1 MPYFSITGFYPD
13 DQNDDSLQF
22 EVDIKVAEQNE
33 ALAQIVEKKTFSEV
47 SPGELE
53 ITAEQLKR
61 IEELLDIEFPV
72 GLEYYIGVS
81 AD

>member
-1 MPYFSITGFYPD
+1 M
-13 DQNDDSLQF
+13 
-22 EVDIKVAEQNE
+22 
-33 ALAQIVEKKTFSEV
+33 
-47 SPGELE
+47 SPSELE